1 MLIQLCIELIVLLIA
16 IYYITVVIHFL
27 GFNIFK
33 GKKIEFG
40 KAFIPFYAWITRNIN
55 EGNPE
60 NFEDDIPE
68 LKQQLKKQQVN
79 VTLKTNKNDKQKNY
93 SRDCLWSIGSNFY
106 LPCRRNF

>member
-1 MLIQLCIELIVLLIA
+1 MNTVTIKTHKDVIQLCIELLVLLIS

-55 EGNPE
+55 EGNLE
-60 NFEDDIPE
+60 NFEEETPE
-68 LKQQLKKQQVN
+68 EPKVSEEPKTKK
-79 VTLKTNKNDKQKNY
+79 
-93 SRDCLWSIGSNFY
+93 
-106 LPCRRNF
+106 

>member
-1 MLIQLCIELIVLLIA
+1 MLIQLCIELLVLLIA
-16 IYYITVVIHFL
+16 IYYVTVVIHFL

-60 NFEDDIPE
+60 NFEEETPE
-68 LKQQLKKQQVN
+68 EPKVSEEPKTKKTTSKRN
-79 VTLKTNKNDKQKNY
+79 IKNK
-93 SRDCLWSIGSNFY
+93 
-106 LPCRRNF
+106 

>member
-68 LKQQLKKQQVN
+68 EKPKGPEIKTTTKKTTSKRN
-79 VTLKTNKNDKQKNY
+79 IKNK
-93 SRDCLWSIGSNFY
+93 
-106 LPCRRNF
+106 